1 MSNSLD
7 IVYLDPLSLQPDVM
21 LIGNYN
27 EGGSNSSPTITYGAG
42 GDISTEKGSLTN
54 FALYVQG
61 AFTYSGVPPTDS
73 TPAGWTKI
81 FTNASVVS
89 GLSIRVSVF
98 YKTGAITANITGGLS
113 GLRSIGKV
121 YLFKIKNLTTPT
133 VTVEDFDS
141 SGTTPTPASQNYT
154 YTGGNPSLGFA
165 VKGVYESLDANIN
178 SDIVPKYT
186 DESSSGYLGLYGTLR
201 VNLYPYNSNAPTI
214 NVSSTI
220 DDGDVEVL
228 GGGYVS
234 FS

>member
-21 LIGNYN
+21 LVGNYN
-27 EGGSNSSPTITYGAG
+27 DGASSSSPTITYG
-42 GDISTEKGSLTN
+42 GDIPTEKGSLTN

-61 AFTYSGVPPTDS
+61 AIALSGVPPTDS

-121 YLFKIKNLTTPT
+121 YLFKIKNLTPT

-165 VKGVYESLDANIN
+165 VKGVYNSVDANIN

-186 DESSSGYLGLYGTLR
+186 DESTSSYLTSAGTLR

-220 DDGDVEVL
+220 DNGDVEVL